1 MQESLDTIQLAD
13 PGFWAREDRMAVFAR
28 FRRERPVARQTMPD
42 GSASYWSLTRH
53 AECRDVSR
61 RTSLFRSQHG
71 TGLVADGPELAY
83 EIGGMLNRDAP
94 LHPALRRI
102 LARVFTP
109 RFLESTEQ
117 GMDAAARS
125 VVGAV
130 SERGHCDFAPDIA
143 NRMPLT
149 VICDMLSVPD
159 GDDRDEL
166 ARLTLKALDPVE
178 AAQSLEAF
186 RVLNRYGEDLARRRR
201 RAPGGDLVSRLVAAE
216 VDGAGLTDRDIGIY
230 FQLLVT
236 AGIETTS
243 SSLAQ
248 GMHFLATHPAQW
260 RDWRESYDELAGTAI
275 EEIVRY
281 ASPVVHFGRRVERDV
296 VIGGQPVAAGDQ
308 VVFWYISANR
318 DETVFAHP
326 ECFDVRRSPND
337 HVGFGGGGPH
347 HCLGLH
353 LARREMHHLFRV
365 LFETLPDLDIDLDG
379 ARSRH
384 GLFINGMER
393 LPCRFTPR
401 RMAS

>member
-1 MQESLDTIQLAD
+1 MTEVLDSIQLAD
-13 PGFWAREDRMAVFAR
+13 PRFWRRPDRMAVFAR
-28 FRRERPVARQTMPD
+28 FRRERPVAHQTMPD
-42 GSASYWSLTRH
+42 GRASFWSLTRH

-71 TGLVADGPELAY
+71 TGLVAEGPELAY
-83 EIGGMLNRDAP
+83 EVGGMLNRDAP

-102 LARVFTP
+102 LAMVFTP
-109 RFLESTEQ
+109 RYLKSVEED
-117 GMDAAARS
+117 MDAAARS

-130 SERGHCDFAPDIA
+130 SERGCCDFAVDIA

-149 VICDMLSVPD
+149 VICDMLSVPA
-159 GDDRDEL
+159 GNDRDEL

-178 AAQSLEAF
+178 AEESMKAF
-186 RVLNRYGEDLARRRR
+186 RTLNRYGEKLARQRRR
-201 RAPGGDLVSRLVAAE
+201 VPGQDLVSRLIAAE
-216 VDGAGLTDRDIGIY
+216 VDGARLADRDIGIY
-230 FQLLVT
+230 FQLLIT

-248 GMHFLATHPAQW
+248 GMHFLASHPAQW
-260 RDWRESYDELAGTAI
+260 RDWRESYEELAGTAI

-281 ASPVVHFGRRVERDV
+281 ASPVVHFGRRAERDV
-296 VIGGQPVAAGDQ
+296 VIAGQPIAAGDQ

-318 DETVFAHP
+318 DETVFAQP
-326 ECFDVRRSPND
+326 ERFDIRRSPND

-347 HCLGLH
+347 HCLGIH

-379 ARSRH
+379 ARPHH
-384 GLFINGMER
+384 GLFINGMQR
-393 LPCRFTPR
+393 LPCRFTPQR
-401 RMAS
+401 AP